1 MTALNALWT
10 FTEISVRFIVLSR
23 PRTCVI
29 KRTVS
34 LIIDLLEWA
43 LGGDVWFLKSPVE
56 EMRNSSY
63 SYWKWNFASWGLV
76 ITHLPSSMQTGRD
89 YTTGDIN
96 TELCLASAT
105 TCECSSIVTF
115 KLHTLHRSFY
125 CRSSQYRDPA
135 MCRFVSEWNEGQD
148 SNQSARPSPLRR
160 RGLRDTSVGRPA
172 SPWLQQRTGVT
183 CLTTSSCRS
192 SSTCPS

>member
-76 ITHLPSSMQTGRD
+76 ITHLTSSMQTGRD
-89 YTTGDIN
+89 YATGDIN
-96 TELCLASAT
+96 TQQNYALL
-105 TCECSSIVTF
+105 
-115 KLHTLHRSFY
+115 
-125 CRSSQYRDPA
+125 QP
-135 MCRFVSEWNEGQD
+135 Q
-148 SNQSARPSPLRR
+148 
-160 RGLRDTSVGRPA
+160 PA
-172 SPWLQQRTGVT
+172 SVVVLWLSSYTLCIDLFTVAAPNIVIPQCADLFQNETKDRTQIKVPDLPLSGGEV
-183 CLTTSSCRS
+183 
-192 SSTCPS
+192 